1 MNKRITVLLCIA
13 LSSGCLFLAGCAD
26 ADQSIMDEAQ
36 SLYSNGE
43 YDNALSK
50 YLEVPEES
58 ELRQEAL
65 EAVCDSGVEL
75 FDSGEYEVCKAY
87 MESLV
92 AILPTDVDLYHEAY
106 NYIYPAEVLDSY
118 LDGYTVRNWI
128 FDAGSLSSSAKNGSV
143 PAQKALETGYLDPY
157 LKLHEYGGLWRSENT
172 ATDKTLVSGY
182 EVSKQSVYTYI
193 FIDDLYLKSANYD
206 AVTVSEITGSMVSE
220 SDEEHHFEV
229 TTVYDEAT
237 GTYRCDGRVNA
248 SVASEKWVSLSFDM
262 RLDDNAIHV
271 ENVETSSS
279 EYPFASGAYTK
290 DFAQEIQ
297 PIRQ

>member
-1 MNKRITVLLCIA
+1 MNKVVTALLSVVLSL
-13 LSSGCLFLAGCAD
+13 GCLSLAGCAD

-36 SLYSNGE
+36 SLYSNGK
-43 YDNALSK
+43 YSDALSK

-65 EAVCDSGVEL
+65 EAVCNSGVEL
-75 FDSGEYEVCKAY
+75 FDSGEYKACKAY

-143 PAQKALETGYLDPY
+143 PAQKALKTGHLDPY

-193 FIDDLYLKSANYD
+193 LIDDFYLKSANYD
-206 AVTVSEITGSMVSE
+206 TVI
-220 SDEEHHFEV
+220 
-229 TTVYDEAT
+229 
-237 GTYRCDGRVNA
+237 
-248 SVASEKWVSLSFDM
+248 
-262 RLDDNAIHV
+262 
-271 ENVETSSS
+271 
-279 EYPFASGAYTK
+279 
-290 DFAQEIQ
+290 
-297 PIRQ
+297 IRTQ